1 VFVDV
6 ILVVPQHAVSLRDF
20 GMALLGLLVSQ
31 AKVLGDSKQVSLGDI
46 YAIVAAAVGRA
57 LRAVVQNAQRSA
69 VLSSIT
75 STAHSLPR
83 AGNLGRM
90 KRHSITRQNL
100 SCKSTMREQPQ
111 NVETSV

>member
-1 VFVDV
+1 V
-6 ILVVPQHAVSLRDF
+6 ILVVPKHAVSLRDF
-20 GMALLGLLVSQ
+20 GMTFLGLLVRQ
-31 AKVLGDSKQVSLGDI
+31 AKVLCDSKQVSLRDI

-83 AGNLGRM
+83 AGNLGRDEALFYHATEP
-90 KRHSITRQNL
+90 KLQIND
-100 SCKSTMREQPQ
+100 
-111 NVETSV
+111 ETAAA